1 MGIFP
6 RAIWERSVFTDEKH
20 RIQMDFSLVLLET
33 GDKVFLID
41 TGLGN
46 RISDKEKKI
55 YRASEFTL
63 VENLERVGYKREDID
78 GVILTHLHFDH
89 AGGVVS
95 DFGSGDELTFPN
107 AIHYIQEI
115 EWSTARHPDEL
126 NESAYQ
132 FDHQLSLLEASEMFR
147 LVNGDVNLT
156 PEIRLILAG
165 GHSNGFQVVRIE
177 SEGEL
182 AYYGGDIFPHKEH
195 LRPSVTSAYEV
206 DRTRSYRYKRMIL
219 DELRPVNGLLFLGH
233 DMEMKSVRIDDQFPW

>member
-6 RAIWERSVFTDEKH
+6 RAIWERTVPIDEKH
-20 RIQMDFSLVLLET
+20 RIQMDFSLLIIDT
-33 GDKVFLID
+33 GSRVFLID

-46 RISDKEKKI
+46 RISEKEKKI
-55 YRASEFTL
+55 YRPSEFTL
-63 VENLERVGYKREDID
+63 IDNLARVGYRREDID

-95 DFGSGDELTFPN
+95 DFGNGDELTFPN

-115 EWSTARHPDEL
+115 EWSTAKHPDEL

-132 FDHQLSLLEASEMFR
+132 FDHQLGLLETSGKYQ

-206 DRTRSYRYKRMIL
+206 DRTRSFRFKRMIL
-219 DELRPVNGLLFLGH
+219 DELRPKNGPLFLAH
-233 DMEMKSVRIDDQFPW
+233 DMDVKSVRIDEKFPW